1 MQEIEN
7 VNSENGRFEFQKWPV
22 YQMALQI
29 VESAYA
35 VCDSLPRESA
45 TGLRDQLKRAAQSIP
60 LNIAEG
66 TSRYS
71 LKDKVNFFRVAK
83 GSIFECVAILDVVH
97 RLKMTSLE
105 LSQFFKDLETTGRML
120 SGLIRH
126 LESRKTGSLV
136 ND

>member
-1 MQEIEN
+1 MQESVALSPE
-7 VNSENGRFEFQKWPV
+7 VSRFEFQKWPV
-22 YQMALQI
+22 YQAALTI

-35 VCDSLPRESA
+35 VCESLPRDSA

-83 GSIFECVAILDVVH
+83 GSIFECVAILDIVQ
-97 RLKMTSLE
+97 RLKMTSME
-105 LSQFFKDLETTGRML
+105 LGGFFKELETAGKML

-126 LESRKTGSLV
+126 LGQRKTGS
-136 ND
+136 

>member
-1 MQEIEN
+1 MQEQELSN
-7 VNSENGRFEFQKWPV
+7 TETGRFEFQKWPA
-22 YQMALQI
+22 YQMALPN

-35 VCDSLPRESA
+35 VCESLPKDSA
-45 TGLRDQLKRAAQSIP
+45 TGLRDQLKRAAQSIS

-83 GSIFECVAILDVVH
+83 GSIFECVAILDIVH
-97 RLKMTSLE
+97 RLKLTRLE
-105 LSQFFKDLETTGRML
+105 LEQFFKDLETTGRML

-126 LESRKTGSLV
+126 LEGRKTGS
-136 ND
+136 

>member
-1 MQEIEN
+1 MM
-7 VNSENGRFEFQKWPV
+7 SEGKEVSAGRFEFQKWPV
-22 YQMALQI
+22 YQMALQN

-35 VCDSLPRESA
+35 VCETLPKESA
-45 TGLRDQLKRAAQSIP
+45 TGLRDQLRRAAQSIP

-83 GSIFECVAILDVVH
+83 GSIFECVAILDLVH
-97 RLKMTSLE
+97 RLKISSLD
-105 LSQFFKDLETTGRML
+105 LTPFFKDLETTGRML

-126 LESRKTGSLV
+126 LESRKSG
-136 ND
+136 N